1 LRTGVKN
8 RMSGSEKVERISL
21 AQEPGRFVEN
31 ATVKAVVDRSGGDE
45 LPAILI
51 GDQLVASGR
60 YPGRDERM
68 LGADEPK
75 AASGSCCGGNRA
87 KQEKTSTG
95 CWPEHTKILI
105 VTLPETTP
113 VLEAAHLREDL
124 RRAGIKPWG
133 WIVNASLAAAE
144 TNHPLLRL
152 RAASEAPQIAKVRDE
167 LAPRY
172 AVVAMQ
178 AEEPIGRERLIA
190 LYHAGSSEKAE
201 GLRRVGI

>member
-1 LRTGVKN
+1 LCRRAESGIWFLLRWEHLLDATGSYHRDIV
-8 RMSGSEKVERISL
+8 RHAIQSPQARIVTPMMRL
-21 AQEPGRFVEN
+21 Q
-31 ATVKAVVDRSGGDE
+31 D
-45 LPAILI
+45 
-51 GDQLVASGR
+51 
-60 YPGRDERM
+60 
-68 LGADEPK
+68 
-75 AASGSCCGGNRA
+75 
-87 KQEKTSTG
+87 
-95 CWPEHTKILI
+95 PEHTKILI

-113 VLEAAHLREDL
+113 VLEAAHLQEDL

-152 RAASEAPQIAKVRDE
+152 RAASEAPQIAQVRDA

-178 AEEPIGRERLIA
+178 AEEPVGRDRLIA
-190 LYHAGSSEKAE
+190 LCQAGSSEKVE